1 MSAGALT
8 VRRRQLGRGLLHLVL
23 IVLAVFFLIPVV
35 VMIVTALQA
44 AGQGGGGLSIVPH
57 SLTFDNFR
65 AVWEETG
72 LPRLLVNSVIVT
84 VSSTLLVLFFSSL
97 AAFGLVQH
105 AFVGA
110 SVVLLVLLAGIML
123 PPAAIIVP
131 LYAEIHDFGLLNN
144 YLGLIGPYTALG
156 LSVGILFFRNAFSAI
171 PRDIV
176 RAAKVDGASP
186 WAIYVRIFLPLS
198 LPAIATVAI
207 LQVLFSW
214 NEFLIALLVMTKENR
229 ETAQLAYI
237 TYAGLYSASFEK
249 QFAVLALLTIPV
261 LLVFLV
267 FQRQFVRGLTSGAIK
282 G

>member
-1 MSAGALT
+1 VSGGALA
-8 VRRRQLGRGLLHLVL
+8 VGGRRLGRGVLHVVL
-23 IVLAVFFLIPVV
+23 ILLAAFFLVPVV

-44 AGQGGGGLSIVPH
+44 GSGGGLTLVPH

-65 AVWEETG
+65 AVWEETD
-72 LPRLLVNSVIVT
+72 LPRMLLNSVIVT
-84 VSSTLLVLFFSSL
+84 ASSTILVLLFSSL
-97 AAFGLVQH
+97 AAFGIVQH
-105 AFVGA
+105 PFVG
-110 SVVLLVLLAGIML
+110 VRMVLLALLAGIML

-131 LYAEIHDFGLLNN
+131 LYSEIHTFGLLNN

-156 LSVGILFFRNAFSAI
+156 LSVGILFFYNAFSAI

-176 RAAKVDGASP
+176 RAAKVDGAPS
-186 WAIYVRIFLPLS
+186 WAIYLRIFLPLS

-214 NEFLIALLVMTKENR
+214 NEFLIALLVMTKGNM

-237 TYAGLYSASFEK
+237 TYAGLYSASFQK

-261 LLVFLV
+261 LLVFIV

>member
-1 MSAGALT
+1 MSFAAL
-8 VRRRQLGRGLLHLVL
+8 RLSRALLSRGLLHLVL
-23 IVLAVFFLIPVV
+23 LAAAAFFLVPVA
-35 VMIVTALQA
+35 VMIVTALQMS
-44 AGQGGGGLSIVPH
+44 GHGGLSLVPH

-65 AVWEETG
+65 AVWQETQ
-72 LPRLLVNSVIVT
+72 LPRLLLNSVVVT
-84 VSSTLLVLFFSSL
+84 TSSTLVVLFFSSL
-97 AAFGLVQH
+97 AAFGFTQH
-105 AFVGA
+105 AFFGA
-110 SVVLLVLLAGIML
+110 RITLLALLAGIML
-123 PPAAIIVP
+123 PPAAVIVP

-156 LSVGILFFRNAFSAI
+156 LSVGILFFRNAFSAV

-176 RAAKVDGASP
+176 RAAKVDGASS
-186 WAIYVRIFLPLS
+186 WTIYRRIFLPLS

-207 LQVLFSW
+207 LQILFSW
-214 NEFLIALLVMTKENR
+214 NEFLIALLVMTKENM

-261 LLVFLV
+261 LLVFVV